1 MIRILVLA
9 FLCATIGVLLG
20 LMGSYA
26 ARSERFQNELRSA
39 QEQQEETLRQLKSCK
54 GKWDSLA
61 STVINL
67 PGRRGEIA
75 YIPGDDTTLF
85 PPPADFG
92 PFPAL
97 VLSQEKFP
105 ISCVN

>member
-1 MIRILVLA
+1 MQRVQNA
-9 FLCATIGVLLG
+9 FK
-20 LMGSYA
+20 MSYG
-26 ARSERFQNELRSA
+26 
-39 QEQQEETLRQLKSCK
+39 QLKSCK

-75 YIPGDDTTLF
+75 YIPGDDTILF
-85 PPPADFG
+85 PPPAYFG

-97 VLSQEKFP
+97 VVGEEKFP